1 MTCQLRGVSLD
12 FLSEMDTTTI
22 FANLLD
28 NALEAAGGT
37 KDFKLQIEGEQI
49 QDFCVIKL
57 SNTTGGTYVPGL
69 SEKAGHEGIGLENVQ
84 NAVEKYHGTLQT
96 GQKGQIFSVTLMFP
110 K

>member
-1 MTCQLRGVSLD
+1 M
-12 FLSEMDTTTI
+12 
-22 FANLLD
+22 
-28 NALEAAGGT
+28 
-37 KDFKLQIEGEQI
+37 
-49 QDFCVIKL
+49 
-57 SNTTGGTYVPGL
+57 PGL